1 MKPAFAPRRLLPSAA
16 LLACLAAATP
26 AAFGQAFDV
35 VRNFGAAPGTDG
47 RWVGIAFVAGR
58 AYQGSEEARNLLLPQ
73 LEYQWANG
81 WFAGTSNGIGYN
93 FSKDPAID
101 YGLRATLDFG
111 RSESRSPA
119 LAGMGDIDMRGELGA
134 FFNYSFSRELVA
146 TSSLR
151 YGAGNSSNGA
161 LLNLG
166 ATYSTAVAPNW
177 RMGAGV
183 SGTWANQAYMES
195 YFGVT
200 EAQSTTSGY
209 APYTPSA
216 GLRDLRASLS
226 ATYLMS
232 PRMVIT
238 AAVSYD
244 MLQGSAKDSPLS
256 LQPNVFSGV
265 VALTYGF

>member
-1 MKPAFAPRRLLPSAA
+1 VVTSAF
-16 LLACLAAATP
+16 
-26 AAFGQAFDV
+26 
-35 VRNFGAAPGTDG
+35 
-47 RWVGIAFVAGR
+47 
-58 AYQGSEEARNLLLPQ
+58 
-73 LEYQWANG
+73 
-81 WFAGTSNGIGYN
+81 
-93 FSKDPAID
+93 
-101 YGLRATLDFG
+101 
-111 RSESRSPA
+111 
-119 LAGMGDIDMRGELGA
+119 
-134 FFNYSFSRELVA
+134 
-146 TSSLR
+146 R

-183 SGTWANQAYMES
+183 SGTWANQAYMQS

-200 EAQSTTSGY
+200 SMPSRPPAATLRT
-209 APYTPSA
+209 TPSA

>member
-1 MKPAFAPRRLLPSAA
+1 M
-16 LLACLAAATP
+16 
-26 AAFGQAFDV
+26 
-35 VRNFGAAPGTDG
+35 
-47 RWVGIAFVAGR
+47 
-58 AYQGSEEARNLLLPQ
+58 
-73 LEYQWANG
+73 
-81 WFAGTSNGIGYN
+81 
-93 FSKDPAID
+93 
-101 YGLRATLDFG
+101 
-111 RSESRSPA
+111 
-119 LAGMGDIDMRGELGA
+119 
-134 FFNYSFSRELVA
+134 
-146 TSSLR
+146 
-151 YGAGNSSNGA
+151 
-161 LLNLG
+161 LNLG

-183 SGTWANQAYMES
+183 SGTWANQAYMQS

-200 EAQSTTSGY
+200 DAQSTTSGY

>member
-1 MKPAFAPRRLLPSAA
+1 
-16 LLACLAAATP
+16 
-26 AAFGQAFDV
+26 
-35 VRNFGAAPGTDG
+35 
-47 RWVGIAFVAGR
+47 
-58 AYQGSEEARNLLLPQ
+58 
-73 LEYQWANG
+73 
-81 WFAGTSNGIGYN
+81 
-93 FSKDPAID
+93 
-101 YGLRATLDFG
+101 
-111 RSESRSPA
+111 
-119 LAGMGDIDMRGELGA
+119 MGDIDMRGELGA